1 MTSFV
6 DRVLIHARAG
16 DGGNGCASIH
26 REKFKP
32 MGGPDGGNGGRG
44 ADVVLVVDPSVNS
57 LLDLHYHPHRNAG
70 SGQPGQGGNR
80 SGAGAQDLVVPVP
93 PGTVVQSTGGDVLA
107 DLVEPGQ
114 TYVLAEGGHGG
125 LGNAALATRRRRAPG
140 FALLGEPG
148 EHVDAVL
155 ELKTVADI
163 GLIGFPSAGKS
174 SLVSALSAAKP
185 KVADYPF
192 TTLTPHLGVVSLAGT
207 TFTVADVPG
216 LIPGASTGKGL
227 GHEFLRHVQRCSA
240 LVHVVDCA
248 TFDTDR
254 DPVAD
259 LEVIES
265 ELVAFD
271 PDLASRPRLV
281 ALNKIDVPDGRE
293 MAAMVTQQLQ
303 ERGFDVHPISAV
315 SHEGLREL
323 SYAML
328 RLVLADRATRTSETS
343 RIVLRPKPTDAPE
356 FEVRRQGDHFRVLGT
371 KPQRW
376 VRQTDFGNE
385 EAVRYLAD
393 RLAKLGVEQRLAEL
407 GAVEG
412 STVIIGP
419 EDNAVV
425 FDWVPSVEHG
435 AEVETDSDST
445 GTGLEIDGEAP
456 R

>member
-32 MGGPDGGNGGRG
+32 LGGPDGGNGGRG
-44 ADVVLVVDPSVNS
+44 GDVILVVDNSVNS
-57 LLDLHYHPHRNAG
+57 LLDLHFHPHRHAA
-70 SGQPGQGGNR
+70 SGQPGQGSHRN
-80 SGAGAQDLVVPVP
+80 GASAADLIVPVP
-93 PGTVVQSTGGDVLA
+93 AGTVVQNEDGDVLA
-107 DLVEPGQ
+107 DLVVPGEE
-114 TYVLAEGGHGG
+114 YVLAAGGHGG
-125 LGNAALATRRRRAPG
+125 LGNAALATRRRKAPN

-148 EHVDAVL
+148 AAADVVL
-155 ELKTVADI
+155 ELKTVADV
-163 GLIGFPSAGKS
+163 GLIGYPSAGKS
-174 SLVSALSAAKP
+174 SLVSALSAARP

-192 TTLTPHLGVVSLAGT
+192 TTLTPNLGVVSIAGT

-216 LIPGASTGKGL
+216 LIPGASSGKGL

-248 TFDTDR
+248 TFETER
-254 DPVAD
+254 DPVRD
-259 LEVIES
+259 LQVIED

-271 PDLASRPRLV
+271 PDLAQRPRLV

-293 MAAMVTQQLQ
+293 MADMVSAQLT
-303 ERGFDVHPISAV
+303 GAGYDVYPISAV
-315 SHEGLREL
+315 THQGLKEL
-323 SYAML
+323 TYAML
-328 RLVLADRATRTSETS
+328 RLVQADRAQ
-343 RIVLRPKPTDAPE
+343 RPAPE
-356 FEVRRQGDHFRVLGT
+356 ARVIIRPQAPADDHFEVRKQGDGSFRVRGRR
-371 KPQRW
+371 PERW

-393 RLAKLGVEQRLAEL
+393 RLRKLGVEDRLAQL

-419 EDNAVV
+419 EDSAVV
-425 FDWVPSVEHG
+425 FDWVPSVDHDPEI
-435 AEVETDSDST
+435 EVDEV
-445 GTGLEIDGEAP
+445 L
-456 R
+456 